1 MIYSNKKVQTSANL
15 AAQNAKIIANVNA
28 LKEKDL
34 LRIEGNDVFV
44 YPAIWKDQATALNW
58 IKCLHIYCMLK
69 HRFKEKD
76 PLNFKDFTT
85 GKLIGTFK
93 NKKATLLFTF

>member
-1 MIYSNKKVQTSANL
+1 
-15 AAQNAKIIANVNA
+15 
-28 LKEKDL
+28 
-34 LRIEGNDVFV
+34 
-44 YPAIWKDQATALNW
+44 
-58 IKCLHIYCMLK
+58 MLK

-85 GKLIGTFK
+85 GELIGTFK

>member
-1 MIYSNKKVQTSANL
+1 MIYSNKKVQPSANL

-28 LKEKDL
+28 LKEKNL
-34 LRIEGNDVFV
+34 LRIEGNEVFV

-76 PLNFKDFTT
+76 LLDFKDYTT
-85 GKLIGTFK
+85 GELIGTFK
-93 NKKATLLFTF
+93 NKKATVLFTF